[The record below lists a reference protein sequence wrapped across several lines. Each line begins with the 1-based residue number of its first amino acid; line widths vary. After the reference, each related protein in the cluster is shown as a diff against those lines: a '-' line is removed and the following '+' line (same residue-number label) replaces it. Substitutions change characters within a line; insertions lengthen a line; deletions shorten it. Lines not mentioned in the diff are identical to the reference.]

1 MNPTL
6 PDRPPLPGLR
16 LPLGRRR
23 LGPGA
28 TLAVFV
34 HAVIVGVL
42 VVGGREI
49 VGRGQG
55 GSRAGGG
62 DARVN
67 FFAIPAGAPAAVD
80 MALPAR
86 LTPSELSALRRIHV
100 ELPAFALPQATLPA
114 LTAALG
120 GGGGGG
126 GGNAGGGGGGR
137 GTGLGAASGA
147 GVGPG
152 TGDEAG
158 YIFPAAPRTAKMPPL
173 GKVPGSV
180 AGRTYRVR
188 FWVSAEGRVTRVEVD
203 PPIAEAEYGR
213 EFQQRMMAY
222 QFYPAHTRDGRSVAN
237 VVTIPI
243 RIGY

>member
-1 MNPTL
+1 MAMGSTGGGEGLSSDINVTPLIDVLLVLLIIFMITQPMSRKAFDVQVPPKQQTKSKAQNQAQIVL
-6 PDRPPLPGLR
+6 ELRPDGSYAINGQPQELR

-55 GSRAGGG
+55 ESRAGGG

-86 LTPSELSALRRIHV
+86 LTPSELSALRR
-100 ELPAFALPQATLPA
+100 
-114 LTAALG
+114 
-120 GGGGGG
+120 
-126 GGNAGGGGGGR
+126 
-137 GTGLGAASGA
+137 
-147 GVGPG
+147 
-152 TGDEAG
+152 
-158 YIFPAAPRTAKMPPL
+158 
-173 GKVPGSV
+173 
-180 AGRTYRVR
+180 
-188 FWVSAEGRVTRVEVD
+188 
-203 PPIAEAEYGR
+203 
-213 EFQQRMMAY
+213 
-222 QFYPAHTRDGRSVAN
+222 
-237 VVTIPI
+237 
-243 RIGY
+243 

>member
-1 MNPTL
+1 MSGYTTRIVNPTL

-55 GSRAGGG
+55 ESRAGGG

-67 FFAIPAGAPAAVD
+67 FFAIPGGAPAAVD

-114 LTAALG
+114 PTAALG
-120 GGGGGG
+120 GGGGI
-126 GGNAGGGGGGR
+126 AGGGAGGR
-137 GTGLGAASGA
+137 GTSGA

-158 YIFPAAPRTAKMPPL
+158 YIFPAAPRTANVPPL

-180 AGRTYRVR
+180 AGRTYRVT
-188 FWVSAEGRVTRVEVD
+188 FWVSADGRVTRVEVD
-203 PPIAEAEYGR
+203 PPIADAAYGR

-222 QFYPAHTRDGRSVAN
+222 RFYPAHTRDGRSVAN

-243 RIGY
+243 RIGN